1 MKKLLKKF
9 FAFMNKRYIKT
20 HNMIFIPGSKYNYV
34 YIDILEYKGK
44 DVSLSDGTVIKK
56 GDTVAEIHINN
67 DTIKEVPVT
76 KVIRVFH
83 SEVIAMANVL
93 KDNADY
99 KNVKAVFGRTVLYPL
114 TKRLGFDVFEMKRGY
129 MKKFI
134 KVWDNLI
141 RVLFSSKEKENVK
154 FREPR
159 EVWMS
164 REAII
169 MNLGEK

>member
-9 FAFMNKRYIKT
+9 FTFMNKRYIKT
-20 HNMIFIPGSKYNYV
+20 HNLIFIPGSEYDYV
-34 YIDILEYKGK
+34 YMDVLKHKGK
-44 DVSLSDGTVIKK
+44 EVRLSDGTVINK

-76 KVIRVFH
+76 KVIRVFQA
-83 SEVIAMANVL
+83 EVVAMAKLLQNNEEY
-93 KDNADY
+93 KDI
-99 KNVKAVFGRTVLYPL
+99 KAVFGRTVLYPL
-114 TKRLGFDVFEMKRGY
+114 TKRLGFEVFEMKNGY
-129 MKKFI
+129 MKKFL

-141 RVLFSSKEKENVK
+141 KVVFSSTEKDKVK

-164 REAII
+164 KEAII
-169 MNLGEK
+169 KNSGEK